1 MFLPMLCETLFV
13 CLKVILRLYPSRR
26 APGQRCLQIAEDI
39 CCLITA
45 NIVIIRLRVL
55 PVQKVDFEPRII
67 FSPQLCETLFVC
79 PKVILRLHPSRRAPG
94 QRCLQIA
101 EDICCLITANIV
113 ITRRRVL
120 PAQGL
125 FPNRG
130 TRFLPTLC
138 ETFFVHIISKVI
150 LRLYPS
156 RRAPGQRCLQIAED
170 ICCLITA
177 NIGILHPQGHS
188 ATLIMRYPYNV
199 R

>member
-1 MFLPMLCETLFV
+1 MPPITMGAFFQKFVVAIFEKRRGCLGADLCASELSAAANPTKKHGRVFT
-13 CLKVILRLYPSRR
+13 
-26 APGQRCLQIAEDI
+26 ATQRCLQIAEDI
-39 CCLITA
+39 CY
-45 NIVIIRLRVL
+45 
-55 PVQKVDFEPRII
+55 
-67 FSPQLCETLFVC
+67 
-79 PKVILRLHPSRRAPG
+79 
-94 QRCLQIA
+94 
-101 EDICCLITANIV
+101 LITANIV